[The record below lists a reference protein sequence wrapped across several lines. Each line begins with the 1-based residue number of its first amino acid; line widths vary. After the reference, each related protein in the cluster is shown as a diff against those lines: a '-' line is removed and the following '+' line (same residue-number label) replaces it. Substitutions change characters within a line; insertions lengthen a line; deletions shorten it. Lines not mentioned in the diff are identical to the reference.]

1 MPGGES
7 LSVRI
12 RGKRYREP
20 SGTRGGEAH
29 PVLRD
34 VAFDGAPGEVLAL
47 FGPSGTGKTTT
58 LRIVLGL
65 DRDFVGSVRRP
76 QGVKGGRVGVVF
88 QEPLLLPWMTVAG
101 NIGLVTLPGD
111 RAPDVDALLEEV
123 GLPGAGERLPRELSL
138 GMARRAALAR
148 ALSVSPGLLVLDEP
162 FASLDT
168 GLGAQL
174 AQVVARRARQDGMLV
189 LLATH
194 DLDQA
199 LEIADRVL
207 VLSGQPATLAAD
219 LAVRQGG
226 MGEVRSELHR
236 RFPFLARRVAA
247 TGASEPGA

>member
-1 MPGGES
+1 MPGAGQ

-12 RGKRYREP
+12 GEKRFRDPLSGGVRE
-20 SGTRGGEAH
+20 
-29 PVLRD
+29 VLRG

-65 DRDFVGSVRRP
+65 DRDFTGSVRRP
-76 QGVKGGRVGVVF
+76 AGRIGVVF
-88 QEPLLLPWMTVAG
+88 QEPLLLPWMTVAD
-101 NIGLVTLPGD
+101 NVRTVALPGD
-111 RAPDVDALLEEV
+111 EAADVGALLDEV
-123 GLPGAGERLPRELSL
+123 GLAGEGRRMPRELSL

-162 FASLDT
+162 FASLDA

-174 AQVVARRARQDGMLV
+174 AQVVARRARHDGMVV

-199 LEIADRVL
+199 LAIADRVL
-207 VLSGQPATLAAD
+207 VLSGRPATLAAD
-219 LAVRQGG
+219 LRVPRDDSGIG
-226 MGEVRSELHR
+226 LLRKNLHR
-236 RFPFLARRVAA
+236 RFRFLARNGVSF
-247 TGASEPGA
+247 GPDQEI